1 MLYEQIQS
9 NKRRTIV
16 LLVGFLILVGV
27 VGAAVG
33 YLLLDSLETGVI
45 GALLIGAVYT
55 VIMISNSTNVV
66 MAMNHGQEITQA
78 DQAPEL
84 WHTVEDMAM
93 VAQLPMPRVFIIQDD
108 SPNAFAT
115 GNSPKNAAVAAT
127 TGLLAVM
134 DRNELEGVIGHE
146 MSHVRNYDIRISTI
160 ALALAAAITLLTNL
174 GSHWWI
180 FGSGGRSRDNRDNNN
195 GGGNGLQVL
204 LLVFSILVMVL
215 APLVAGM
222 IQMAISRNRE
232 YLADAGSVELT
243 RNPQELISALRKLGA
258 AKPMQDV
265 DSSSAALYI
274 SNPLKNKKHLFDT
287 HPPIEE
293 RIARLE
299 KM

>member
-1 MLYEQIQS
+1 MLFEQIKS

-16 LLVGFLILVGV
+16 LLGGFFILVGI

-33 YLLLDSLETGVI
+33 YLLLGSISYGIIAALVI
-45 GALLIGAVYT
+45 GGVYT
-55 VIMISNSTNVV
+55 VIMISHSTNVV
-66 MAMNHGQEITQA
+66 MAMNNGTEITQA

-93 VAQLPMPRVFIIQDD
+93 VAQVPMPRVFVIQDA

-127 TGLLAVM
+127 TGLLAIM
-134 DRNELEGVIGHE
+134 DRHELEGVIGHE
-146 MSHVRNYDIRISTI
+146 ISHVRNYDIRISTI
-160 ALALAAAITLLTNL
+160 ALALMAAITMLTNL
-174 GSHWWI
+174 GSNWWF
-180 FGSGGRSRDNRDNNN
+180 FGNGNRNRNERDDNNSGG
-195 GGGNGLQVL
+195 LQIIL
-204 LLVFSILVMVL
+204 FVFSILVMLL
-215 APLVAGM
+215 APLLAGV

-243 RNPQELISALRKLGA
+243 RNPQELISALRKLGS
-258 AKPMQDV
+258 AKPMANV
-265 DSSSAALYI
+265 DPSSAALYI
-274 SNPLKNKKHLFDT
+274 SNPLKKKANLFET

-293 RIARLE
+293 RIACLE

>member
-16 LLVGFLILVGV
+16 LLVGFLILVGI

-33 YLLLDSLETGVI
+33 YMLLNSLTMGVV
-45 GALLIGAVYT
+45 GALIIGTIYT
-55 VIMISNSTNVV
+55 VIMISNSTSIV
-66 MAMNHGQEITQA
+66 MAMNHGKEITQA

-93 VAQLPMPRVFIIQDD
+93 VGQLPMPRVFIIEDA

-127 TGLLAVM
+127 TGLLAIM
-134 DRNELEGVIGHE
+134 DRHELEGVIGHE

-160 ALALAAAITLLTNL
+160 ALALTAAITLLTNL
-174 GSHWWI
+174 GSNWWF
-180 FGSGGRSRDNRDNNN
+180 FGSGNRNRDNRDNSS
-195 GGGNGLQVL
+195 GGGLQIL
-204 LLVFSILVMVL
+204 LFVFSIVVMML
-215 APLVAGM
+215 APLVAAM

-243 RNPQELISALRKLGA
+243 RNPQELISALRKLDS

-265 DSSSAALYI
+265 DPSSAALYI
-274 SNPLKNKKHLFDT
+274 SNPLKKKARLFDT

-293 RIARLE
+293 RITRLE

>member
-9 NKRRTIV
+9 NKRRTVV
-16 LLVGFLILVGV
+16 LLVGFLILVGL

-33 YLLLDSLETGVI
+33 YLLLASLTIGVV
-45 GALLIGAVYT
+45 GALVIGAVYI
-55 VIMISNSTNVV
+55 VIMVSNSTQVV
-66 MAMNHGQEITQA
+66 MAMNHGTEVTQA

-115 GNSPKNAAVAAT
+115 GNSPKTAAVAAT
-127 TGLLAVM
+127 SGLLALM
-134 DRNELEGVIGHE
+134 NRQELEGVIGHE

-160 ALALAAAITLLTNL
+160 ALALTAAITLLTNL
-174 GSHWWI
+174 GNNWWL
-180 FGSGGRSRDNRDNNN
+180 FGVDTGRDRDDRENNSGG
-195 GGGNGLQVL
+195 GQILTVVL
-204 LLVFSILVMVL
+204 SFLIMLL
-215 APLVAGM
+215 APLAAAV

-243 RNPQELISALRKLGA
+243 RNPQALIAALRKLA
-258 AKPMQDV
+258 AAPPMQDV
-265 DSSSAALYI
+265 DASSAALYI
-274 SNPLKNKKHLFDT
+274 NDPMKKSAHLFDT
-287 HPPIEE
+287 HPPIAE